1 MQWTEIDGDGAA
13 GPRRGWRRRR
23 CAVRLSRARRGA
35 ASDGHDGFAV
45 RGRPA
50 AHCSR
55 ACRSP
60 GRCTY
65 VALGAAAPRGGR
77 WARGRVRGAAE
88 TAGMRWMVGGVR
100 TQRGAPGRGGISGAL
115 VAGQHKHDGD
125 CWAAAP
131 HNSPWSCGHA
141 RGTAGSAEV
150 RLAIG
155 CVCTWRGAP
164 GRGGILRGVADTS
177 CTSERCDGGP
187 QQYDR
192 IACACC
198 ACPCCAYSVLCVP
211 LLCIPVLRAF
221 VLRVWC
227 ACAAFV

>member
-1 MQWTEIDGDGAA
+1 MVFGSAA
-13 GPRRGWRRRR
+13 GGGI
-23 CAVRLSRARRGA
+23 AGA
-35 ASDGHDGFAV
+35 PCF
-45 RGRPA
+45 
-50 AHCSR
+50 
-55 ACRSP
+55 

-88 TAGMRWMVGGVR
+88 PAGMRWMVGGVR